1 MMCNC
6 ISIISGYG
14 ISTVF
19 AIIRTRSG
27 TNLGSTNPGMII
39 IAQETLDFRCA

>member
-1 MMCNC
+1 MRHS
-6 ISIISGYG
+6 IGIISGYG

-27 TNLGSTNPGMII
+27 TNLGSANPGMII
-39 IAQETLDFRCA
+39 IAQETLDFW

>member
-6 ISIISGYG
+6 ICFISGYG

-19 AIIRTRSG
+19 AIDQTRLG
-27 TNLGSTNPGMII
+27 LTLGSTNPGMII
-39 IAQETLDFRCA
+39 IAQETLDFW

>member
-1 MMCNC
+1 MMCHY
-6 ISIISGYG
+6 IGIISGYG

-27 TNLGSTNPGMII
+27 TNLGSTNPGMIS
-39 IAQETLDFRCA
+39 IAQETLGF